1 MTTTQG
7 SEQADSTQIA
17 AVQAYVVYCRAY
29 TFASS
34 HSQEG
39 CWEFVA
45 VADGVVRDAGVN
57 GVRHE

>member
-1 MTTTQG
+1 M
-7 SEQADSTQIA
+7 
-17 AVQAYVVYCRAY
+17 YCRAY

-39 CWEFVA
+39 GWKVVA

-57 GVRHE
+57 GVGVNGVRHE